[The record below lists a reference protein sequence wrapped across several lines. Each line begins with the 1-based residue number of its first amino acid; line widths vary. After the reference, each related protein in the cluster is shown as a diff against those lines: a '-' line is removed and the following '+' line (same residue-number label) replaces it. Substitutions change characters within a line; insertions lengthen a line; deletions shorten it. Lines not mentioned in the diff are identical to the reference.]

1 MEQLFQ
7 LSDEHFDTEELA
19 RLFPT
24 GSVTVKKIDE
34 HYYLQIPGWET
45 PLEDGEALEVGKVAL
60 SRLNGIALLELGNF
74 RPPKIYGITKRDPVT
89 GNLVTTRSVL
99 VHGVV
104 RSKAHVNFHL
114 MKEVDGKLVEV
125 SKSPTF
131 GETVLSLT
139 DTDEFLERAL
149 FLYGTVE
156 HDWRGLY
163 MVLDVV
169 AESYNGP
176 KELLKQDFVAKYKSD
191 IENFKHHANNYRA
204 LGVEARHGL
213 AKEKPPKKKMTLAE
227 AQALI
232 QNILSDWVE
241 KLKVRQ
247 LIHNLVDFS

>member
-1 MEQLFQ
+1 
-7 LSDEHFDTEELA
+7 
-19 RLFPT
+19 
-24 GSVTVKKIDE
+24 
-34 HYYLQIPGWET
+34 
-45 PLEDGEALEVGKVAL
+45 
-60 SRLNGIALLELGNF
+60 LLELGNF

-139 DTDEFLERAL
+139 DTDEYLERAL

-169 AESYNGP
+169 ADSYNGP

-213 AKEKPPKKKMTLAE
+213 AKEEDDLG
-227 AQALI
+227 
-232 QNILSDWVE
+232 
-241 KLKVRQ
+241 
-247 LIHNLVDFS
+247 

>member
-45 PLEDGEALEVGKVAL
+45 PLEDGEALEAGKVAL
-60 SRLNGIALLELGNF
+60 SRLNGIALSELGNF

-89 GNLVTTRSVL
+89 GNLVTNLSVP
-99 VHGVV
+99 VQGVA

-114 MKEVDGKLVEV
+114 MKEVNGKLVEV
-125 SKSPTF
+125 CTSPTF

-139 DTDEFLERAL
+139 DTNEFLERAL

-156 HDWRGLY
+156 QNWRGLY

-169 AESYNGP
+169 AESYNGA

-213 AKEKPPKKKMTLAE
+213 AKEKPPKR
-227 AQALI
+227 
-232 QNILSDWVE
+232 N
-241 KLKVRQ
+241 RQ
-247 LIHNLVDFS
+247 RKR